1 MSLEV
6 RGKKMYAR
14 KRVSKIL
21 VLLPVFK
28 FIHNESGQERGSVV
42 IIIIKKMGVTAH
54 ACDLS
59 IQEGK
64 AGDCCKLKA
73 SLESIIRAPGWSGL

>member
-42 IIIIKKMGVTAH
+42 IIIIKKKWV
-54 ACDLS
+54 
-59 IQEGK
+59 
-64 AGDCCKLKA
+64 
-73 SLESIIRAPGWSGL
+73 